1 VRARVCDGIEGRNR
15 RRRRGEPGGAAV
27 GTGGDRHDEA
37 GHRLHLLS
45 RLHLLRLP
53 LLRPPHPLLPPLLQ
67 PPRTLLSPN
76 LLLSYFLFPIS
87 QTHSPLS
94 SRTLLPPAT
103 CSDPCCRPIPTSPLS
118 SSIVPAS
125 TTPPS
130 PSSSNPPSKTSLS
143 TIAPIS
149 VADSCLRSATAA
161 KI

>member
-1 VRARVCDGIEGRNR
+1 MCDGIEGRNC
-15 RRRRGEPGGAAV
+15 RRRGGEPGWATV
-27 GTGGDRHDEA
+27 GSGGDRHDEA
-37 GHRLHLLS
+37 GHRLHLLP

-53 LLRPPHPLLPPLLQ
+53 LLRPSHPFFPPLLQ
-67 PPRTLLSPN
+67 PPRTILSPN
-76 LLLSYFLFPIS
+76 LLLSYFFPIS

-125 TTPPS
+125 MTPPS
-130 PSSSNPPSKTSLS
+130 PSSSNPPSKISLS

-161 KI
+161 RI